1 MLGEFIS
8 RGLLMI
14 LGYAYPALE
23 CFKTVE
29 KNKPNIDELR
39 FWCQYWI
46 IIAILSV
53 VERFGDVFISW
64 VPLYGE
70 LKLAFIIYLWY
81 PQTKGSSYVYENLLR
96 PFVTRHE
103 TDIEKSLRVLRLK
116 AWDLALYYWEN
127 CTELGQSAF
136 FNMAEY
142 VANQSFK
149 LKGSSGASQDN
160 RDRRRRRSP
169 PPPQDEA
176 SAFSLLR
183 NRRPSPESPNTNR
196 RWPPPAQPAPSAPP
210 LPAAFPSLFKAEAQ
224 PHKSNV
230 VQVELEQAQ
239 TEYVH
244 VEEMF
249 THQQDSSSPKSKLG
263 LGRFKLWRPKST

>member
-29 KNKPNIDELR
+29 KNKPNIGELR

-46 IIAILSV
+46 IIAMLSV
-53 VERFGDVFISW
+53 GERFGDVFVSW

-81 PQTKGSSYVYENLLR
+81 PKTKGTSYVYENLLR

-103 TDIEKSLRVLRLK
+103 TDIEKSLKELRLR

-136 FNMAEY
+136 FNVAEY
-142 VANQSFK
+142 VANQSSR
-149 LKGSSGASQDN
+149 LKGDTSKKNDWNRGRRDAPPAPASSALRQ
-160 RDRRRRRSP
+160 RRS
-169 PPPQDEA
+169 
-176 SAFSLLR
+176 
-183 NRRPSPESPNTNR
+183 SPESNR
-196 RWPPPAQPAPSAPP
+196 RWPAAAQLAPSAPP
-210 LPAAFPSLFKAEAQ
+210 LPATFPSLFKAEAQ
-224 PHKSNV
+224 GSKSNV
-230 VQVELEQAQ
+230 VQMEPQEAQ

-244 VEEMF
+244 VDDL
-249 THQQDSSSPKSKLG
+249 TAQDSSPTKEKGLLGLTRLKFRRSKL
-263 LGRFKLWRPKST
+263 T